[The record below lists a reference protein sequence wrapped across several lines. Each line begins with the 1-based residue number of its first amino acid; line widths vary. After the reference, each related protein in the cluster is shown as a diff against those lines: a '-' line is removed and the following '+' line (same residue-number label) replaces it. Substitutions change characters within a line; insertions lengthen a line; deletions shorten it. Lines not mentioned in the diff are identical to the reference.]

1 MSVIWVKEV
10 LNMDYNKLGNKLN
23 ELLKL
28 KNEPVAIKWSVKEP
42 KNVGKEESKSR
53 FCTKLEKAM
62 NGEIFYATVEE
73 EECMGGARYSG
84 LKDMREFPANVQSGA
99 FMVPK
104 GLYKN
109 IPAVQ
114 RSRKN
119 ETYIN
124 PGIFNAVVFAPL
136 NKAEFEPDVIFMVCN
151 AQQGMEILHANA
163 YDSGEHGLGAD
174 AVPVCSS
181 MAAAPYM
188 TGKVTYGFGDV
199 AARKNMSINQEDI
212 MVSIP
217 ASELSRIVS
226 NLKEMRTKMF
236 FKEIPLGGDVATNS

>member
-1 MSVIWVKEV
+1 ME
-10 LNMDYNKLGNKLN
+10 YNELGEKLK

-28 KNEPVAIKWSVKEP
+28 ENEPVAIKWSVGEP
-42 KNVGKEESKSR
+42 KNVEKEEGKSR
-53 FCTKLEKAM
+53 FCTKLTKAM
-62 NGEIFYATVEE
+62 DGEIFYATVEE

-84 LKDMREFPANVQSGA
+84 LKDMNEYPANVQSGA
-99 FMVPK
+99 FMVPN
-104 GLYKN
+104 GLYKD

-124 PGIFNAVVFAPL
+124 PGIFSAILFSPL
-136 NKAEFEPDVIFMVCN
+136 NKAVYNPDVVFMVCN
-151 AQQGMEILHANA
+151 AKQGMEILHANA

-181 MAAAPYM
+181 MAATPYM
-188 TGKVTYGFGDV
+188 AGKVTFGFGDV
-199 AARKNMSINQEDI
+199 AARKNMAINQEDI

-217 ASELSRIVS
+217 GNHLSRIVS
-226 NLKEMRTKMF
+226 NLEEMQTKMF
-236 FKEIPLGGDVATNS
+236 FKEE

>member
-1 MSVIWVKEV
+1 
-10 LNMDYNKLGNKLN
+10 MDYNELG
-23 ELLKL
+23 EKL
-28 KNEPVAIKWSVKEP
+28 KNLMTFENEPVAIKWSVEEP
-42 KNVGKEESKSR
+42 KNVEKEESKSR
-53 FCTKLEKAM
+53 FCSKLTKAM
-62 NGEIFYATVEE
+62 DGETFYATVEE

-99 FMVPK
+99 FMVPR
-104 GLYKN
+104 GLYKD

-114 RSRKN
+114 RSRIN

-151 AQQGMEILHANA
+151 AKQGMEILHANA
-163 YDSGEHGLGAD
+163 YDSGKHGIGAD

-181 MAAAPYM
+181 MAATPYM
-188 TGKVTYGFGDV
+188 TGKVTYGLGDV
-199 AARKNMSINQEDI
+199 AARKNMDIKQEDI

-217 ASELSRIVS
+217 GSDLPRIVS
-226 NLKEMRTKMF
+226 NLEEMRTKML
-236 FKEIPLGGDVATNS
+236 FKEE

>member
-1 MSVIWVKEV
+1 M
-10 LNMDYNKLGNKLN
+10 NYNELGEKLN
-23 ELLKL
+23 KLLKL
-28 KNEPVAIKWSVKEP
+28 ENEPVAIKWSVMAP
-42 KNVGKEESKSR
+42 KNIGKEEGKSR
-53 FCTKLEKAM
+53 FCAKLEKAM
-62 NGEIFYATVEE
+62 NGEIFYATLEE

-84 LKDMREFPANVQSGA
+84 LKDMHEYPANVQSGA
-99 FMVPK
+99 FMVHK

-114 RSRKN
+114 RSREN

-151 AQQGMEILHANA
+151 AKKGMEILHANA

-174 AVPVCSS
+174 AAPVCSS
-181 MAAAPYM
+181 MAATPYM
-188 TGKVTYGFGDV
+188 VGKVTYGFGDV
-199 AARKNMSINQEDI
+199 AARQNMDINQEDI

-217 ASELSRIVS
+217 GNDLSRIVS
-226 NLKEMRTKMF
+226 NLEEMRTKMF
-236 FKEIPLGGDVATNS
+236 FNEE

>member
-1 MSVIWVKEV
+1 
-10 LNMDYNKLGNKLN
+10 MDSNGLGQKLN
-23 ELLKL
+23 DLLKL
-28 KNEPVAIKWSVKEP
+28 ENEPVAIKWSVKEP
-42 KNVGKEESKSR
+42 KNVEKEEGKSR
-53 FCTKLEKAM
+53 FCNKLVKAM
-62 NGEIFYATVEE
+62 HGEMFYATLEE

-84 LKDMREFPANVQSGA
+84 LKDMGEFPANVQSGA

-114 RSRKN
+114 RSRQN

-124 PGIFNAVVFAPL
+124 PGIFNAILFSPL
-136 NKAEFEPDVIFMVCN
+136 KKAEFEPDVIFILCN

-163 YDSGEHGLGAD
+163 YDSGKHGLGAD
-174 AVPVCSS
+174 ATPVCSS
-181 MAAAPYM
+181 MAATPYM

-199 AARKNMSINQEDI
+199 ASRQSMDISPEEI

-217 ASELSRIVS
+217 ANDLPRIIS
-226 NLKEMRTKMF
+226 NLREMRTKMF
-236 FKEIPLGGDVATNS
+236 FKEE

>member
-1 MSVIWVKEV
+1 MYKKSGVFSME
-10 LNMDYNKLGNKLN
+10 YQELGNKLN
-23 ELLKL
+23 ELLRL
-28 KNEPVAIKWSVKEP
+28 ENEPVAIKWSVKEP
-42 KNVGKEESKSR
+42 KNVKKEEGKSK
-53 FCTKLEKAM
+53 FCAKLVKAQ
-62 NGEIFYATVEE
+62 NGEIFYGTLEE

-84 LKDMREFPANVQSGA
+84 LKSMDEYPAQVQSGA

-114 RSRKN
+114 RSRKDEN
-119 ETYIN
+119 YID
-124 PGIFNAVVFAPL
+124 PGIFSAVIFAPL
-136 NKAEFEPDVIFMVCN
+136 NRAQFEPDVIFMICN

-174 AVPVCSS
+174 AVPICSS
-181 MAAAPYM
+181 MAATPYM

-199 AARKNMSINQEDI
+199 AARENMDLLKEDI

-217 ASELSRIVS
+217 GGDLSRLVS
-226 NLKEMRTKMF
+226 NLSEMRTKAF
-236 FKEIPLGGDVATNS
+236 FKEESLLN